1 MKYICIILFL
11 FFTSTLSA
19 QVSVDKDPRV
29 DLLLKKQEEVNKK
42 VWTDNNNNKQV
53 PGFRVLVINTNNRQ
67 SAIDVKTKLMRHFPE
82 HKTYMLYQSPNFR
95 VQIGNFR
102 TRKEADLLKN
112 QLAKI
117 YSSGLLI
124 ISATIEVK
132 QEEEPVQ

>member
-67 SAIDVKTKLMRHFPE
+67 SAIDVKTKLMRDFPE